1 MNLGT
6 DSSKLL
12 LATSE
17 NQGCGLQSEP
27 PGQSPQGTN
36 GGSAQGQRGRGISA
50 AAARFVPTLA
60 AQARLK

>member
-17 NQGCGLQSEP
+17 NQGCALQSEP

-36 GGSAQGQRGRGISA
+36 RSSAQGQRGRGISP
-50 AAARFVPTLA
+50 AAARFVPNASSTS
-60 AQARLK
+60 KT